1 MFSKNISVLLSAYN
15 AEKTI
20 NTAIESILS
29 QSYDNFE
36 FLILDD
42 ASTDNTFKIIE
53 SFSREDKRIR
63 IFKNSYNLGLTK
75 SLNLL
80 LNESNADLIARQD
93 ADDKSYKIRFQK
105 QLEYLT
111 VNKLDFVYARSIRND
126 NNKTIPKY
134 SFYLPKKIILKYK
147 NPFIHGTLFGRKE
160 ALNSINGYDEN
171 FLYAQDYKLVTD
183 LMSKSFKIKIMKD
196 VLYESNFTNNIT
208 TLNQKEQEFYS
219 DCVKKKIKPSEFLK

>member
-1 MFSKNISVLLSAYN
+1 MLNKNVSVILSAYN

-20 NTAIESILS
+20 NTAVESILS

-53 SFSREDKRIR
+53 SLSREDKRIR
-63 IFKNSYNLGLTK
+63 IFRNTFNLGLTK

-80 LNESNADLIARQD
+80 LNEANSDLIARQD
-93 ADDKSYKIRFQK
+93 ADDKSYKFRFQK

-111 VNKLDFVYARSIRND
+111 KKKLDLVYSRSIRKD

-160 ALNSINGYDEN
+160 ALESINGYDED

-196 VLYESNFTNNIT
+196 ILYESNFTNNIS
-208 TLNQKEQEFYS
+208 TLNKKEQEFYA
-219 DCVKKKIKPSEFLK
+219 DCVKKKIKPNEAF

>member
-196 VLYESNFTNNIT
+196 VLYESNFTNNIS

>member
-1 MFSKNISVLLSAYN
+1 MLNKNVSVILSAYN

-20 NTAIESILS
+20 NTAVESILS
-29 QSYDNFE
+29 QSYDKFE

-63 IFKNSYNLGLTK
+63 IFRNTYNLGLTK

-80 LNESNADLIARQD
+80 LNEANSDLIARQD

-111 VNKLDFVYARSIRND
+111 KKKLDFVYSRSIRKD

-160 ALNSINGYDEN
+160 ALESINGYDED

-196 VLYESNFTNNIT
+196 ILYESNFTNNIS
-208 TLNQKEQEFYS
+208 TLNKKEQEFYA
-219 DCVKKKIKPSEFLK
+219 DCVKKKIKPSESF

>member
-1 MFSKNISVLLSAYN
+1 MLNKNVSVILSAYN

-20 NTAIESILS
+20 NTAVESILS

-53 SFSREDKRIR
+53 SLSREDKRIR
-63 IFKNSYNLGLTK
+63 IFRNTFNLGLTK

-80 LNESNADLIARQD
+80 LNEANSDLIARQD
-93 ADDKSYKIRFQK
+93 ADDKSYKFRFQK

-111 VNKLDFVYARSIRND
+111 KKKLDLVYSRSIRKD
-126 NNKTIPKY
+126 NNKIIPKY

-160 ALNSINGYDEN
+160 ALESINGYDED

-196 VLYESNFTNNIT
+196 ILYESNFTNNIS
-208 TLNQKEQEFYS
+208 TLNKKEQEFYA
-219 DCVKKKIKPSEFLK
+219 DCVKKKIKPSESF

>member
-1 MFSKNISVLLSAYN
+1 MFSKNISVILSAYN

-20 NTAIESILS
+20 NTAIESILY

-53 SFSREDKRIR
+53 RFSREDKRIR
-63 IFKNSYNLGLTK
+63 IFRNSYNLGLTK

-80 LNESNADLIARQD
+80 LNECSSDFIARQD

-111 VNKLDFVYARSIRND
+111 EKKLDFVYSRSIRKD
-126 NNKTIPKY
+126 NNKIIPKY
-134 SFYLPKKIILKYK
+134 SFYLPKKIVLKYK

-160 ALNSINGYDEN
+160 ALKSINGYDED

-196 VLYESNFTNNIT
+196 ILYESNFTNNIS
-208 TLNQKEQEFYS
+208 TLNQKEQEFYAN
-219 DCVKKKIKPSEFLK
+219 CVKKKIKPSKFFK

>member
-1 MFSKNISVLLSAYN
+1 MLNKNVSVILSAYN

-20 NTAIESILS
+20 NTVESILS

-53 SFSREDKRIR
+53 SLSREDKRIK
-63 IFKNSYNLGLTK
+63 IFRNTFNLGLTK

-80 LNESNADLIARQD
+80 LNEANSDLIARQD
-93 ADDKSYKIRFQK
+93 ADDKSYKFRFEK
-105 QLEYLT
+105 QLEYLMKKSLT
-111 VNKLDFVYARSIRND
+111 LFIQDQLEKD

-160 ALNSINGYDEN
+160 ALESINGYDED

-196 VLYESNFTNNIT
+196 ILYESNFTNNIS
-208 TLNQKEQEFYS
+208 TLNKKEQEFYAIVS
-219 DCVKKKIKPSEFLK
+219 KEKIKPSESF

>member
-1 MFSKNISVLLSAYN
+1 MLNKNVSVILSAYN

-20 NTAIESILS
+20 NTAVESILS

-53 SFSREDKRIR
+53 SLSREDKRIR
-63 IFKNSYNLGLTK
+63 IFRNTFNLGLTK

-80 LNESNADLIARQD
+80 LNEANSDLIARQD
-93 ADDKSYKIRFQK
+93 ADDKSYKFRFQR

-111 VNKLDFVYARSIRND
+111 KKKLDLVYSRSIRKD

-160 ALNSINGYDEN
+160 ALESINGYDED

-196 VLYESNFTNNIT
+196 ILYESNFTNNIS
-208 TLNQKEQEFYS
+208 TLNKKEQEFYA
-219 DCVKKKIKPSEFLK
+219 DCVKKKIKPSELF